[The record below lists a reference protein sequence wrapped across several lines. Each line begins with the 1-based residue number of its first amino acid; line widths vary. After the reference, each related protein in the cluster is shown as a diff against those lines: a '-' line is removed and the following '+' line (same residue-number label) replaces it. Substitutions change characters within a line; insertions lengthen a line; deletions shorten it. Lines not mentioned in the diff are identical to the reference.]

1 MGEFTTRANDLSTLP
16 AEVAQRLARP
26 AAHFIDGAW
35 TPARRSLPVIDPSS
49 ALPVAVIGRGG
60 PEEVD
65 QAVRAAGKALT
76 SPAWLALG
84 SLGRERLLLRLA
96 DLIDQ
101 HRTLIAHLDTIDN
114 GMPLWLASNL
124 NVAGSADV
132 YRYFAGWPS
141 KLAGQSL
148 PVDGPPGAGQY
159 FAFTR
164 REAVGV
170 VAAITPWNVPFMM
183 AAWKV
188 AAALAAGCTVVL
200 KPSEEASLSALFL
213 ADLANEAGFPN
224 GVLNVVTGT
233 GVEAGEA
240 LVRHPGVAKISFT
253 GSTQTGRRIGALAGE
268 HLKKLTLELGGK
280 SPTIVFA
287 DADLDEAVTGA
298 ANSIFFNSGQICVA
312 GSRLYVEER
321 VYDEVLERLK
331 HHAGGLKIGA
341 GLSADTFMGPL
352 VSARQRD
359 RVNGYLARARTA
371 GLEVIGAQGL
381 DAEAGFYVPPTLVT
395 GAALQD
401 DITQQEVFGP
411 VLSLYKFSGTD
422 DVLAAANGTDY
433 GLAASVWTSDIGRV
447 MRMAAE
453 LQCGKICINHA
464 GFPYPGLPEG
474 GMKMSGYGRDLGGE
488 AVEQCL
494 HTKSVVIRV
503 G

>member
-1 MGEFTTRANDLSTLP
+1 MGEITTRANDLTSLP

-26 AAHFIDGAW
+26 AAQFIDGAW
-35 TPARRSLPVIDPSS
+35 LPASRSIPVVDPSS

-60 PEEVD
+60 AEEVD
-65 QAVRAAGKALT
+65 AAVGAARAALT
-76 SPAWLALG
+76 SRAWLGLG
-84 SLGRERLLLRLA
+84 SLGRERLLHRLA
-96 DLIDQ
+96 DLVDE
-101 HRTLIAHLDTIDN
+101 HRAQIAHLDTIDN

-124 NVAGSADV
+124 NVAGAADV
-132 YRYFAGWPS
+132 LRYFAGWPS
-141 KLAGQSL
+141 KLTGQSL
-148 PVDGPPGAGQY
+148 PVDGPPGAGGY

-164 REAVGV
+164 REPVGV

-188 AAALAAGCTVVL
+188 APALAAGCTVVL
-200 KPSEEASLSALFL
+200 KPSEEASLSALLL
-213 ADLANEAGFPN
+213 ADLAAEAGFPK

-312 GSRLYVEER
+312 GSRLYVEDG
-321 VYDEVLERLK
+321 VYDEVFERLK
-331 HHAGGLKIGA
+331 RHAGGLKVGA

-359 RVNGYLARARTA
+359 RVNGYLDRARAA
-371 GLEVIGAQGL
+371 GLEVVGAQGL

-411 VLSLYKFSGTD
+411 VLSLYRFSGTD
-422 DVLAAANGTDY
+422 AVLAAANGTDY
-433 GLAASVWTSDIGRV
+433 GLAASVWTSDVGRV

-453 LQCGKICINHA
+453 LQCGKVCVNHG

-494 HTKSVVIRV
+494 QTKSIVIRTA
-503 G
+503 